1 MTRTKRP
8 VLVAP
13 DKFKGTLTAAQVA
26 AAIARGLARAGMGA
40 DTCRV
45 ADGGEGTI
53 EVLTEEVQHEL
64 TAVAAHDVLGRPVK
78 GRVALLDGGRT
89 ALVEVADAVGLSL
102 IEPSERNALAA
113 NSRGAGE
120 LVAAAAETGAREILV
135 GVGGTAMTDG
145 GAGAIEALREAGLV
159 GVRGPLAKSPR
170 LTVLCDAR
178 AGWEQAVTVFSP
190 QKGAG
195 EADLPILLERFDE
208 LAGTLPRDPRGVLF
222 TGCGG
227 GLAGGLWSAAGAELK
242 SGAGFVLDRIGFNAR
257 MQASRAVITG
267 EGCLD
272 HQTLLGKAV
281 GEVATRARQ
290 SGVPCHAIVGRRE
303 MSEFEARILD
313 FESVSQAGT
322 ARAIAAVSERLEAV
336 LAER

>member
-1 MTRTKRP
+1 M
-8 VLVAP
+8 LVAP

-26 AAIARGLARAGMGA
+26 AAIAHGLARAGVDA
-40 DTCRV
+40 DICRV

-53 EVLTEEVQHEL
+53 DVLTENVEHEL
-64 TAVAAHDVLGRPVK
+64 VAVAAHDVLGRAVK
-78 GRVALLDGGRT
+78 GRVAVVDDGRK

-102 IEPSERNALAA
+102 IESGEREAVAA
-113 NSRGAGE
+113 SSRGAGE
-120 LVAAAAETGAREILV
+120 LIAAAAGMGVREIFV

-145 GAGAIEALREAGLV
+145 GAGAIEALREARLV
-159 GVRGPLAKSPR
+159 GVRGPLAGLPR

-190 QKGAG
+190 QKGAR
-195 EADLPILLERFDE
+195 EADLPLLLERFE
-208 LAGTLPRDPRGVLF
+208 RLAGTLPRDPRGVLF

-242 SGAGFVLDRIGFNAR
+242 SGAGVVLDRIGFNAR
-257 MQASRAVITG
+257 MHTARAVITG
-267 EGCLD
+267 EGRLD

-281 GEVATRARQ
+281 GEVATRSRQ
-290 SGVPCHAIVGRRE
+290 NGVPCHAIVGRRA

-313 FESVSQAGT
+313 FESVSEAGT
-322 ARAIAAVSERLEAV
+322 ARAIAASAERLVAA
-336 LAER
+336 LAAR